1 MPPRS
6 LNDPAA
12 TDEVSPMRHS
22 RDHIL
27 TTHVGSLPRSQT
39 LCDMLLRRDR
49 GETYDAAEYDRVV
62 AEAVRDVVA
71 RQRETRID
79 VPSDGE
85 QSKVSYSTYMM
96 DRLTGFGGDNE
107 RRVALDLRDYP
118 EFRQKMGRM
127 TGTQEFRRASCI
139 GPVAVKDLEPLHVDI
154 RNLKAAM
161 KASGTGEAFMNAA
174 SPGLVT
180 AFQPNKFYPSHEAYL
195 TALSDAMKAEYRAIV
210 DAGLLLQVDC
220 PDLAMAAHIAFQDL
234 SETDFLKRAML
245 HVEALNHALDGI
257 DAGRVRMHICW
268 GNYEGPHDHD
278 IAVEKLFAVLRRAKP
293 QAILFEGA
301 NPRHEHE
308 WDAWSS
314 ARLPDDKIL
323 VPGMIDT
330 STNYVEHP
338 GLVAQ
343 RILRWAGMVGRER
356 VIAGTDCGFGTFA
369 GYGKLDAG
377 IAYKKLHALA
387 EGAEIASGKLWH

>member
-1 MPPRS
+1 
-6 LNDPAA
+6 
-12 TDEVSPMRHS
+12 MRHS
-22 RDHIL
+22 RDQIL
-27 TTHVGSLPRSQT
+27 TTHVGSLPRSQK
-39 LCDMLLRRDR
+39 LCDMLLTRDR
-49 GETYDAAEYDRVV
+49 GEAYEPAQYDRVV
-62 AEAVRDVVA
+62 TDTVRDVVA
-71 RQRETRID
+71 RQHETGID

-107 RRVALDLRDYP
+107 RRTARDLKDYP

-127 TGTQEFRRASCI
+127 TGTQEFRRSSCI

-154 RNLKAAM
+154 RNLKTAM
-161 KASGTGEAFMNAA
+161 EASGVEEAFMNAA

-180 AFQPNKFYPSHEAYL
+180 AFQPNKFYPTHEAYL
-195 TALSDAMKAEYRAIV
+195 EALSMAMRQEYRAIV

-234 SETDFLKRAML
+234 SEAEFLKRATL
-245 HVEALNHALDGI
+245 HVEALNHALEGI
-257 DAGRVRMHICW
+257 DPGKVRMHICW

-278 IAVEKLFAVLRRAKP
+278 IAVDKLFAVLRNAKP

-308 WDAWSS
+308 WEAW
-314 ARLPDDKIL
+314 AVADLPDDKIF

-338 GLVAQ
+338 ELVAQ
-343 RILRWAGMVGRER
+343 RILRWVDFAGRER

-369 GYGKLDAG
+369 GYGKLDG
-377 IAYKKLHALA
+377 EIAYKKLRALV
-387 EGAEIASGKLWH
+387 EGAEIASQKLRH

>member
-1 MPPRS
+1 
-6 LNDPAA
+6 
-12 TDEVSPMRHS
+12 MRHS
-22 RDHIL
+22 RDQIL
-27 TTHVGSLPRSQT
+27 TTHVGSLPRSQK
-39 LCDMLLRRDR
+39 LCDMLLTRDR
-49 GETYDAAEYDRVV
+49 GEAYEPAQYDRVV
-62 AEAVRDVVA
+62 ADAVRDVVA
-71 RQRETRID
+71 RQHETGID

-107 RRVALDLRDYP
+107 RRTARDLKDYP

-127 TGTQEFRRASCI
+127 TGTQEFRRSSCI

-154 RNLKAAM
+154 RNLKTAM
-161 KASGTGEAFMNAA
+161 EASGVEEAFMNAA

-180 AFQPNKFYPSHEAYL
+180 AFQPNKFYPTHEAYL
-195 TALSDAMKAEYRAIV
+195 EALSMAMRQEYRAIV

-234 SETDFLKRAML
+234 SEAEFLKRATL
-245 HVEALNHALDGI
+245 HVEALNHALEGI
-257 DAGRVRMHICW
+257 DPGKVRMHICW

-278 IAVEKLFAVLRRAKP
+278 IAVDKLFAVLRNAKP

-308 WDAWSS
+308 WEAW
-314 ARLPDDKIL
+314 AVADLPDDKIF

-338 GLVAQ
+338 ELVAQ
-343 RILRWAGMVGRER
+343 RILRWVDFAGRER

-369 GYGKLDAG
+369 GYGKLDG
-377 IAYKKLHALA
+377 EIAYKKLRALV
-387 EGAEIASGKLWH
+387 EGAEIASQKLRH

>member
-1 MPPRS
+1 
-6 LNDPAA
+6 
-12 TDEVSPMRHS
+12 MRHS

-27 TTHVGSLPRSQT
+27 TTHVGSLPRSQK
-39 LCDMLLRRDR
+39 LCDMLLTRDR
-49 GETYDAAEYDRVV
+49 GEAYEPAQYDRVV
-62 AEAVRDVVA
+62 ADAVRDVVA
-71 RQRETRID
+71 RQHETGID

-107 RRVALDLRDYP
+107 RRTALDLKDYP

-127 TGTQEFRRASCI
+127 TGTQEFRRSSCI
-139 GPVAVKDLEPLHVDI
+139 GPVAVKDLEPLHDDI

-161 KASGTGEAFMNAA
+161 EASGVEEAFMNTA

-180 AFQPNKFYPSHEAYL
+180 AFQPNKFYPTHEAYL
-195 TALSDAMKAEYRAIV
+195 EALSMAMRQEYRAIV

-234 SETDFLKRAML
+234 SEAEFLKRATL
-245 HVEALNHALDGI
+245 HVEALNHALEGI
-257 DAGRVRMHICW
+257 DPGKVRMHICW

-278 IAVEKLFAVLRRAKP
+278 IAVDKLFAVLRNAKP

-308 WDAWSS
+308 WEAW
-314 ARLPDDKIL
+314 AGADLPDDKIF

-338 GLVAQ
+338 ELVAQ
-343 RILRWAGMVGRER
+343 RILRWVDFAGGER

-369 GYGKLDAG
+369 GYGKLDG
-377 IAYKKLHALA
+377 EIAYKKLRALV
-387 EGAEIASGKLWH
+387 EGAEIASRKLRH

>member
-1 MPPRS
+1 
-6 LNDPAA
+6 
-12 TDEVSPMRHS
+12 MRHS

-27 TTHVGSLPRSQT
+27 TTHVGSLPRSQK
-39 LCDMLLRRDR
+39 LCDMLLTRDR
-49 GETYDAAEYDRVV
+49 GEAYEPAEYDRVV

-71 RQRETRID
+71 RQHETGID

-107 RRVALDLRDYP
+107 RRTARDLKDYP

-127 TGTQEFRRASCI
+127 TGTQEFRRSSCI
-139 GPVAVKDLEPLHVDI
+139 GPIAVKDLEPLHTDI

-161 KASGTGEAFMNAA
+161 EATGVAEAFMNAA

-180 AFQPNKFYPSHEAYL
+180 AFQPNKFYPTHEAYL
-195 TALSDAMKAEYRAIV
+195 EALSMAMRQEYRAIV

-234 SETDFLKRAML
+234 SEAEFLKRATL
-245 HVEALNHALDGI
+245 HVEALNHALEGI
-257 DAGRVRMHICW
+257 DPGKVRMHICW

-278 IAVEKLFAVLRRAKP
+278 IAVDKLFAVLRNAKP

-308 WDAWSS
+308 WEAW
-314 ARLPDDKIL
+314 AVADLPDDKIF

-338 GLVAQ
+338 ELVAQ
-343 RILRWAGMVGRER
+343 RILRWVDFAGRER
-356 VIAGTDCGFGTFA
+356 VIAGTDCGFGTFS
-369 GYGKLDAG
+369 GYGKLDG
-377 IAYKKLHALA
+377 EIAYKKLRALV
-387 EGAEIASGKLWH
+387 EGAEIASQKLRH